1 MDIQFVSF
9 EQYCNLKKYKKFCD
23 KTIYKTFNELQ
34 KYKDTEGNIID
45 ELSLFNKYIS
55 ECTKDNKELIINK
68 NSMKTEDIKSK
79 EKKERV
85 LGWKENLKLAF
96 QQNKDIDPK
105 NLSEK
110 EKKYWQELQT
120 SDVKKKPKVTLLDK
134 AKSLKEKI
142 IANANIFADKILN
155 KAIAKEEQQKA
166 WETRKEELKAEAAK
180 KRKEAALKKR
190 EEKAKKLTQ
199 IHASIPTKD
208 TSKKQKAIDKE
219 IEKKHDEKMIAM
231 ETKFENFNPKQR
243 KLTKEERIERN
254 RKRAIKLVHH
264 EEIKDKIKHTTKEER
279 EKAAAEARKA
289 AYLAYKAEM
298 QRQASE
304 IEADPT
310 YQARQKKR
318 AKSEQERLNML
329 AEKRKARMD
338 KLQRVELTQKQ
349 KTLKDLEHF
358 KLAQERRNKKKL
370 ERRQMY
376 LSKGGIQLPK
386 VKNKVEI
393 RPIVEQPKKQ
403 DSSKHRYIVRTQYID
418 QPSLTGDRVG
428 AIVCLPD
435 KLKDIVK
442 YSFNKM
448 MEKESDKVVGYF
460 IYDSDNPE
468 VCIMEMVNS
477 KYREIDGVTITRLQ
491 KQDKTAA

>member
-1 MDIQFVSF
+1 
-9 EQYCNLKKYKKFCD
+9 
-23 KTIYKTFNELQ
+23 
-34 KYKDTEGNIID
+34 
-45 ELSLFNKYIS
+45 
-55 ECTKDNKELIINK
+55 
-68 NSMKTEDIKSK
+68 MKTKDIKST
-79 EKKERV
+79 EKK
-85 LGWKENLKLAF
+85 
-96 QQNKDIDPK
+96 I
-105 NLSEK
+105 S
-110 EKKYWQELQT
+110 
-120 SDVKKKPKVTLLDK
+120 SLDK
-134 AKSLKEKI
+134 VKALKEKI
-142 IANANIFADKILN
+142 IANANALADRILS
-155 KAIAKEEQQKA
+155 KAIAKEEQEKA

-190 EEKAKKLTQ
+190 EEKAKKLSQ
-199 IHASIPTKD
+199 IHSSIPTKD
-208 TSKKQKAIDKE
+208 TSKKQKAIDKA
-219 IEKKHDEKMIAM
+219 IEEKHDEKMIAK
-231 ETKFENFNPKQR
+231 EIKFEDFNPKRQ

-254 RKRAIKLVHH
+254 KKRAIKLIHH
-264 EEIKDKIKHTTKEER
+264 KEIKDKTKHITKEEK
-279 EKAAAEARKA
+279 EKIAAEARKA
-289 AYLAYKAEM
+289 GYLAYKAEM
-298 QRQASE
+298 QKQASE
-304 IEADPT
+304 IAADPKA
-310 YQARQKKR
+310 YQVRQEKR
-318 AKSEQERLNML
+318 KKSEQERLNML

-338 KLQRVELTQKQ
+338 KLQQVELTQKQ

-358 KLAQERRNKKKL
+358 KLAQERRNEKKL
-370 ERRQMY
+370 QRRQMY
-376 LSKGGIQLPK
+376 LSKDGVQLPK
-386 VKNKVEI
+386 VKNKVEV

>member
-1 MDIQFVSF
+1 
-9 EQYCNLKKYKKFCD
+9 
-23 KTIYKTFNELQ
+23 
-34 KYKDTEGNIID
+34 
-45 ELSLFNKYIS
+45 
-55 ECTKDNKELIINK
+55 
-68 NSMKTEDIKSK
+68 MKTKDIKST
-79 EKKERV
+79 EKK
-85 LGWKENLKLAF
+85 
-96 QQNKDIDPK
+96 I
-105 NLSEK
+105 S
-110 EKKYWQELQT
+110 
-120 SDVKKKPKVTLLDK
+120 SLDK
-134 AKSLKEKI
+134 VKALKEKI
-142 IANANIFADKILN
+142 IANANALADRILS
-155 KAIAKEEQQKA
+155 KAIAKEEQEKA
-166 WETRKEELKAEAAK
+166 WETRKKELKAEAAK

-190 EEKAKKLTQ
+190 EEKAKKLSQ
-199 IHASIPTKD
+199 IHSSIPTKD
-208 TSKKQKAIDKE
+208 TSKKQKAIDKA
-219 IEKKHDEKMIAM
+219 IEEKHDEKMIAK
-231 ETKFENFNPKQR
+231 ETKFEDFNPKRQ

-254 RKRAIKLVHH
+254 KKRTIKLIHH
-264 EEIKDKIKHTTKEER
+264 KEIKDKTKHIIKEER
-279 EKAAAEARKA
+279 EKIAAEARKA
-289 AYLAYKAEM
+289 GYLAYKAEM
-298 QRQASE
+298 QKQASE
-304 IEADPT
+304 IAADPKA
-310 YQARQKKR
+310 YQARQEKR
-318 AKSEQERLNML
+318 KKSEQERLNML

-338 KLQRVELTQKQ
+338 KLQQVELTQKQ

-358 KLAQERRNKKKL
+358 KLAQERRNEKKL
-370 ERRQMY
+370 QRRQMY
-376 LSKGGIQLPK
+376 LSKDGIQLPK
-386 VKNKVEI
+386 VKNKVEV

>member
-1 MDIQFVSF
+1 
-9 EQYCNLKKYKKFCD
+9 
-23 KTIYKTFNELQ
+23 
-34 KYKDTEGNIID
+34 
-45 ELSLFNKYIS
+45 
-55 ECTKDNKELIINK
+55 
-68 NSMKTEDIKSK
+68 MKTKDIKST
-79 EKKERV
+79 EKK
-85 LGWKENLKLAF
+85 
-96 QQNKDIDPK
+96 I
-105 NLSEK
+105 S
-110 EKKYWQELQT
+110 
-120 SDVKKKPKVTLLDK
+120 SLDK
-134 AKSLKEKI
+134 VKALKEKI
-142 IANANIFADKILN
+142 IANANALADRILS
-155 KAIAKEEQQKA
+155 KAIAKEEQEKA

-190 EEKAKKLTQ
+190 EEKAKKLIQ
-199 IHASIPTKD
+199 IHTSIPTKD
-208 TSKKQKAIDKE
+208 TSKKQKAIDEE

-231 ETKFENFNPKQR
+231 ETKFEDFDPKRQ

-264 EEIKDKIKHTTKEER
+264 KEIKDKIKHTTKEER

-298 QRQASE
+298 QKQASE
-304 IEADPT
+304 IAADPKA
-310 YQARQKKR
+310 YQARQEKR
-318 AKSEQERLNML
+318 KKSEQERLNML
-329 AEKRKARMD
+329 AEKRKARME

-386 VKNKVEI
+386 VKNKVEV
-393 RPIVEQPKKQ
+393 RPIIEQPKKQ

-491 KQDKTAA
+491 KQNKTAA

>member
-1 MDIQFVSF
+1 
-9 EQYCNLKKYKKFCD
+9 
-23 KTIYKTFNELQ
+23 
-34 KYKDTEGNIID
+34 
-45 ELSLFNKYIS
+45 
-55 ECTKDNKELIINK
+55 
-68 NSMKTEDIKSK
+68 MKTKDIKST
-79 EKKERV
+79 EKK
-85 LGWKENLKLAF
+85 
-96 QQNKDIDPK
+96 I
-105 NLSEK
+105 S
-110 EKKYWQELQT
+110 
-120 SDVKKKPKVTLLDK
+120 SLDK
-134 AKSLKEKI
+134 VKALKEKI
-142 IANANIFADKILN
+142 IANANALADRILS
-155 KAIAKEEQQKA
+155 KAIAKEEQEKA

-190 EEKAKKLTQ
+190 EEKAKKLSQ
-199 IHASIPTKD
+199 IHSSIPTKD
-208 TSKKQKAIDKE
+208 TSKKQKAIDKA
-219 IEKKHDEKMIAM
+219 IEEKHDEKMIAK
-231 ETKFENFNPKQR
+231 ETKFEDFNPKRQ

-254 RKRAIKLVHH
+254 KKRAIKLIHH
-264 EEIKDKIKHTTKEER
+264 KEIKDKIKHITKEEK
-279 EKAAAEARKA
+279 EKIAAEARKA
-289 AYLAYKAEM
+289 GYLAYKAEM
-298 QRQASE
+298 QKQASE
-304 IEADPT
+304 IAADPKA
-310 YQARQKKR
+310 YQVRQEKRKKS
-318 AKSEQERLNML
+318 KQERLNML

-358 KLAQERRNKKKL
+358 KLAQERRNEKKL
-370 ERRQMY
+370 QRRQMY
-376 LSKGGIQLPK
+376 LSKGSVQLPK

>member
-1 MDIQFVSF
+1 
-9 EQYCNLKKYKKFCD
+9 
-23 KTIYKTFNELQ
+23 
-34 KYKDTEGNIID
+34 
-45 ELSLFNKYIS
+45 
-55 ECTKDNKELIINK
+55 
-68 NSMKTEDIKSK
+68 MKTKDIKST
-79 EKKERV
+79 EKK
-85 LGWKENLKLAF
+85 
-96 QQNKDIDPK
+96 I
-105 NLSEK
+105 S
-110 EKKYWQELQT
+110 
-120 SDVKKKPKVTLLDK
+120 SLDK
-134 AKSLKEKI
+134 VKALKEKI
-142 IANANIFADKILN
+142 IANANALADRILS
-155 KAIAKEEQQKA
+155 KAIAKEEQEKA
-166 WETRKEELKAEAAK
+166 WETRKKELKAEAAK

-190 EEKAKKLTQ
+190 EEKAKKLSQ
-199 IHASIPTKD
+199 IHSSIPTKD
-208 TSKKQKAIDKE
+208 TSKKQKAIDKA
-219 IEKKHDEKMIAM
+219 IEEKHDEKMIAK
-231 ETKFENFNPKQR
+231 ETKFEDFNPKRQ

-254 RKRAIKLVHH
+254 KKRAIKLIHH
-264 EEIKDKIKHTTKEER
+264 KEIKDKIKHITKEEK
-279 EKAAAEARKA
+279 EKIAAEARKA
-289 AYLAYKAEM
+289 GYLAYKAEM
-298 QRQASE
+298 QKQASE
-304 IEADPT
+304 IAADPKA
-310 YQARQKKR
+310 YQIRQEKR
-318 AKSEQERLNML
+318 KKSEQKRLNML

-358 KLAQERRNKKKL
+358 KLAQERRNEKKL
-370 ERRQMY
+370 QRRQMY

-418 QPSLTGDRVG
+418 QPTLTGDRVG

>member
-1 MDIQFVSF
+1 
-9 EQYCNLKKYKKFCD
+9 
-23 KTIYKTFNELQ
+23 
-34 KYKDTEGNIID
+34 
-45 ELSLFNKYIS
+45 
-55 ECTKDNKELIINK
+55 
-68 NSMKTEDIKSK
+68 MKTKDIKST
-79 EKKERV
+79 EKK
-85 LGWKENLKLAF
+85 
-96 QQNKDIDPK
+96 I
-105 NLSEK
+105 S
-110 EKKYWQELQT
+110 
-120 SDVKKKPKVTLLDK
+120 SLDK
-134 AKSLKEKI
+134 VKALKEKI
-142 IANANIFADKILN
+142 IANANALADRILN

-190 EEKAKKLTQ
+190 EEKAKKLIQ
-199 IHASIPTKD
+199 IHTSIPTKD
-208 TSKKQKAIDKE
+208 TSKKQKAIDEE

-231 ETKFENFNPKQR
+231 ETKFEDFDPKRQ

-264 EEIKDKIKHTTKEER
+264 KEIKDKIKHTTKEER

-304 IEADPT
+304 IAADPKA
-310 YQARQKKR
+310 YQARQEKR
-318 AKSEQERLNML
+318 KKSEQERLNML

-338 KLQRVELTQKQ
+338 KLQQVELTQKQ
-349 KTLKDLEHF
+349 KILKDLEHF
-358 KLAQERRNKKKL
+358 KLAQERRNEKKL
-370 ERRQMY
+370 QRRQMY

-386 VKNKVEI
+386 VKNKVEV
-393 RPIVEQPKKQ
+393 RPIIEQPKKQ

-491 KQDKTAA
+491 KQNKTAA

>member
-1 MDIQFVSF
+1 
-9 EQYCNLKKYKKFCD
+9 
-23 KTIYKTFNELQ
+23 
-34 KYKDTEGNIID
+34 
-45 ELSLFNKYIS
+45 
-55 ECTKDNKELIINK
+55 
-68 NSMKTEDIKSK
+68 MKTKDIKST
-79 EKKERV
+79 EKK
-85 LGWKENLKLAF
+85 
-96 QQNKDIDPK
+96 I
-105 NLSEK
+105 S
-110 EKKYWQELQT
+110 
-120 SDVKKKPKVTLLDK
+120 SLDK
-134 AKSLKEKI
+134 VKALKEKI
-142 IANANIFADKILN
+142 IANANALADRILS
-155 KAIAKEEQQKA
+155 KAIAKEEQEKA

-190 EEKAKKLTQ
+190 EEKAKKLSQ
-199 IHASIPTKD
+199 IHSSIPTKD
-208 TSKKQKAIDKE
+208 TSKKQKAIDKA
-219 IEKKHDEKMIAM
+219 IEEKHDEKMIAK
-231 ETKFENFNPKQR
+231 ETKFEDFNPKRQ

-254 RKRAIKLVHH
+254 KKRAIKLIHH
-264 EEIKDKIKHTTKEER
+264 KEIKDKTKHITKEEK
-279 EKAAAEARKA
+279 EKIAAEARKA
-289 AYLAYKAEM
+289 GYLAYKAEM
-298 QRQASE
+298 QKQASE
-304 IEADPT
+304 IAADPKA
-310 YQARQKKR
+310 YQARQEKR
-318 AKSEQERLNML
+318 KKSEQERLNML
-329 AEKRKARMD
+329 AEKRKARME

-358 KLAQERRNKKKL
+358 KLAQERRNEKKL
-370 ERRQMY
+370 QRRQMY
-376 LSKGGIQLPK
+376 LSKDGIQLPK
-386 VKNKVEI
+386 VKNKVEV
-393 RPIVEQPKKQ
+393 RPIIEQPKKQ

>member
-1 MDIQFVSF
+1 
-9 EQYCNLKKYKKFCD
+9 
-23 KTIYKTFNELQ
+23 
-34 KYKDTEGNIID
+34 
-45 ELSLFNKYIS
+45 
-55 ECTKDNKELIINK
+55 
-68 NSMKTEDIKSK
+68 MKTKDIKSTG
-79 EKKERV
+79 KK
-85 LGWKENLKLAF
+85 
-96 QQNKDIDPK
+96 
-105 NLSEK
+105 
-110 EKKYWQELQT
+110 T
-120 SDVKKKPKVTLLDK
+120 SSLDK
-134 AKSLKEKI
+134 VKALKEKI
-142 IANANIFADKILN
+142 IANANALADRILS

-166 WETRKEELKAEAAK
+166 WETRKEELKAEATK

-190 EEKAKKLTQ
+190 EEKAKKFSQ
-199 IHASIPTKD
+199 IHSSIPTKD
-208 TSKKQKAIDKE
+208 TSKKQKAIDKV
-219 IEKKHDEKMIAM
+219 IEEKHDEKMIAK
-231 ETKFENFNPKQR
+231 ETKFEDFNPKRQ

-254 RKRAIKLVHH
+254 KKRAIKLIHH
-264 EEIKDKIKHTTKEER
+264 KEIKDKTKHITKEEKER
-279 EKAAAEARKA
+279 IAAEARKA
-289 AYLAYKAEM
+289 GYLAYKAEM
-298 QRQASE
+298 QKQASE
-304 IEADPT
+304 IAADPKA
-310 YQARQKKR
+310 YQARQEKR
-318 AKSEQERLNML
+318 KKSEQERLNML

-358 KLAQERRNKKKL
+358 KLAQERRNEKKL
-370 ERRQMY
+370 QRRQMY

-386 VKNKVEI
+386 VKNKVEV
-393 RPIVEQPKKQ
+393 RPIIEQPKKQ

>member
-1 MDIQFVSF
+1 
-9 EQYCNLKKYKKFCD
+9 
-23 KTIYKTFNELQ
+23 
-34 KYKDTEGNIID
+34 
-45 ELSLFNKYIS
+45 
-55 ECTKDNKELIINK
+55 
-68 NSMKTEDIKSK
+68 MKTKDIKST
-79 EKKERV
+79 EKK
-85 LGWKENLKLAF
+85 
-96 QQNKDIDPK
+96 I
-105 NLSEK
+105 S
-110 EKKYWQELQT
+110 
-120 SDVKKKPKVTLLDK
+120 SLDK
-134 AKSLKEKI
+134 VKALKEKI
-142 IANANIFADKILN
+142 IANANALADRILS
-155 KAIAKEEQQKA
+155 KAIAKEEQEKA
-166 WETRKEELKAEAAK
+166 WETRKKELKAEAAK

-190 EEKAKKLTQ
+190 EEKAKKLSQ
-199 IHASIPTKD
+199 IHSSIPTKD
-208 TSKKQKAIDKE
+208 TSKKQKAIDKA
-219 IEKKHDEKMIAM
+219 IEEKHDEKMIAK
-231 ETKFENFNPKQR
+231 EIKFEDFNPKRQ

-254 RKRAIKLVHH
+254 KKRAIKLIHH
-264 EEIKDKIKHTTKEER
+264 KEIKDKTKHITKEER
-279 EKAAAEARKA
+279 ERIAAEARKA
-289 AYLAYKAEM
+289 GYLAYKAEM
-298 QRQASE
+298 QKQASE
-304 IEADPT
+304 IAADPKA
-310 YQARQKKR
+310 YQARQEKR
-318 AKSEQERLNML
+318 EKSEQERLNML

-358 KLAQERRNKKKL
+358 KLAQERRNEKKL
-370 ERRQMY
+370 QRRQMY

-386 VKNKVEI
+386 VKNKVEV
-393 RPIVEQPKKQ
+393 RPIIEQPKKQ

>member
-1 MDIQFVSF
+1 
-9 EQYCNLKKYKKFCD
+9 
-23 KTIYKTFNELQ
+23 
-34 KYKDTEGNIID
+34 
-45 ELSLFNKYIS
+45 
-55 ECTKDNKELIINK
+55 
-68 NSMKTEDIKSK
+68 MKTKDIKST
-79 EKKERV
+79 EKK
-85 LGWKENLKLAF
+85 
-96 QQNKDIDPK
+96 I
-105 NLSEK
+105 S
-110 EKKYWQELQT
+110 
-120 SDVKKKPKVTLLDK
+120 SLDK
-134 AKSLKEKI
+134 VKVLKEKI
-142 IANANIFADKILN
+142 IANANALADRILS
-155 KAIAKEEQQKA
+155 KAIAKEEQEKA

-190 EEKAKKLTQ
+190 EEKAKKLSQ
-199 IHASIPTKD
+199 IHSSIPTKD
-208 TSKKQKAIDKE
+208 TSKKQKAIDKA
-219 IEKKHDEKMIAM
+219 IEEKHDKKIIAK
-231 ETKFENFNPKQR
+231 ETKFEDFNPKRQ

-254 RKRAIKLVHH
+254 KKRAIKLIHH
-264 EEIKDKIKHTTKEER
+264 KEIKDKTKHITKEEK
-279 EKAAAEARKA
+279 EKIAAEARKA
-289 AYLAYKAEM
+289 GYLAYKVGM
-298 QRQASE
+298 QKQISE
-304 IEADPT
+304 IAADT
-310 YQARQKKR
+310 KAYQVRQEKR
-318 AKSEQERLNML
+318 KKSEQERLSML
-329 AEKRKARMD
+329 AEKRKARME

>member
-1 MDIQFVSF
+1 
-9 EQYCNLKKYKKFCD
+9 
-23 KTIYKTFNELQ
+23 
-34 KYKDTEGNIID
+34 
-45 ELSLFNKYIS
+45 
-55 ECTKDNKELIINK
+55 
-68 NSMKTEDIKSK
+68 MKTKDIKST
-79 EKKERV
+79 EKK
-85 LGWKENLKLAF
+85 
-96 QQNKDIDPK
+96 I
-105 NLSEK
+105 S
-110 EKKYWQELQT
+110 
-120 SDVKKKPKVTLLDK
+120 SLDK
-134 AKSLKEKI
+134 VKALKEKI
-142 IANANIFADKILN
+142 IANANALADRILS
-155 KAIAKEEQQKA
+155 KAIAKEEQEKA

-190 EEKAKKLTQ
+190 EEKAKKLIQ
-199 IHASIPTKD
+199 IHTSIPTKD

-219 IEKKHDEKMIAM
+219 IEKKHNEKMIAM
-231 ETKFENFNPKQR
+231 ETKFEDFDPKRQ
-243 KLTKEERIERN
+243 KLTQE
-254 RKRAIKLVHH
+254 
-264 EEIKDKIKHTTKEER
+264 
-279 EKAAAEARKA
+279 
-289 AYLAYKAEM
+289 
-298 QRQASE
+298 
-304 IEADPT
+304 
-310 YQARQKKR
+310 KR
-318 AKSEQERLNML
+318 AKSEQERLSML
-329 AEKRKARMD
+329 AEKRKARME

>member
-1 MDIQFVSF
+1 
-9 EQYCNLKKYKKFCD
+9 
-23 KTIYKTFNELQ
+23 
-34 KYKDTEGNIID
+34 
-45 ELSLFNKYIS
+45 
-55 ECTKDNKELIINK
+55 
-68 NSMKTEDIKSK
+68 MKTKDIKST
-79 EKKERV
+79 EKK
-85 LGWKENLKLAF
+85 
-96 QQNKDIDPK
+96 I
-105 NLSEK
+105 S
-110 EKKYWQELQT
+110 
-120 SDVKKKPKVTLLDK
+120 SLDK
-134 AKSLKEKI
+134 VKALTEKI
-142 IANANIFADKILN
+142 IANANALTDRILS
-155 KAIAKEEQQKA
+155 KAIAKEEQEKA

-190 EEKAKKLTQ
+190 EEKAKKLSQ
-199 IHASIPTKD
+199 IHSSIPTKD
-208 TSKKQKAIDKE
+208 TSKKQKAIDKA
-219 IEKKHDEKMIAM
+219 IEEKHDEKMIAK
-231 ETKFENFNPKQR
+231 ETKFEDFNPKRQ

-254 RKRAIKLVHH
+254 KKRAIKLIHH
-264 EEIKDKIKHTTKEER
+264 KEIKDKTKHITKEEK
-279 EKAAAEARKA
+279 EKIAAEARKA
-289 AYLAYKAEM
+289 GYLAYKAEM
-298 QRQASE
+298 QKQASE
-304 IEADPT
+304 IAADPKA
-310 YQARQKKR
+310 YQARQEKR
-318 AKSEQERLNML
+318 KKSEQERLNML

-386 VKNKVEI
+386 VKNKVEV
-393 RPIVEQPKKQ
+393 RPIIEQPKKQ

>member
-1 MDIQFVSF
+1 
-9 EQYCNLKKYKKFCD
+9 
-23 KTIYKTFNELQ
+23 
-34 KYKDTEGNIID
+34 
-45 ELSLFNKYIS
+45 
-55 ECTKDNKELIINK
+55 
-68 NSMKTEDIKSK
+68 MKTKDIKST
-79 EKKERV
+79 EKK
-85 LGWKENLKLAF
+85 
-96 QQNKDIDPK
+96 I
-105 NLSEK
+105 S
-110 EKKYWQELQT
+110 
-120 SDVKKKPKVTLLDK
+120 SLDK
-134 AKSLKEKI
+134 VKALKEKI
-142 IANANIFADKILN
+142 IANANALADRILS
-155 KAIAKEEQQKA
+155 KAIAKEEQEKA

-190 EEKAKKLTQ
+190 EEKAKKLSQ
-199 IHASIPTKD
+199 IHSSIPTKD
-208 TSKKQKAIDKE
+208 TSKKQKAIDKA
-219 IEKKHDEKMIAM
+219 IEEKHDEKMIAK
-231 ETKFENFNPKQR
+231 EIKFEDFNPKRQ

-254 RKRAIKLVHH
+254 KKRAIKLIHH
-264 EEIKDKIKHTTKEER
+264 KEIKDKTKHITKEEK
-279 EKAAAEARKA
+279 EKIAAEARKA
-289 AYLAYKAEM
+289 GYLAYKAEM
-298 QRQASE
+298 QKQASE
-304 IEADPT
+304 IAADPKA
-310 YQARQKKR
+310 YQVRQEKR
-318 AKSEQERLNML
+318 KKSEQERLNML

-338 KLQRVELTQKQ
+338 KLQQVELTQKQ

-358 KLAQERRNKKKL
+358 KLAQERRNEKKL
-370 ERRQMY
+370 QRRQMY
-376 LSKGGIQLPK
+376 LSKDGIQLPK
-386 VKNKVEI
+386 VKNKVEV

-448 MEKESDKVVGYF
+448 IEKESDKVVGYF

>member
-1 MDIQFVSF
+1 MA
-9 EQYCNLKKYKKFCD
+9 
-23 KTIYKTFNELQ
+23 
-34 KYKDTEGNIID
+34 
-45 ELSLFNKYIS
+45 
-55 ECTKDNKELIINK
+55 TK
-68 NSMKTEDIKSK
+68 DIKSK

-96 QQNKDIDPK
+96 QQNKDINPK
-105 NLSEK
+105 DLSEK
-110 EKKYWQELQT
+110 ERKYWQELQT
-120 SDVKKKPKVTLLDK
+120 SGVKKKSKVTLLDE

-142 IANANIFADKILN
+142 IANTNVLADKILN
-155 KAIAKEEQQKA
+155 KVIAKEEQ
-166 WETRKEELKAEAAK
+166 
-180 KRKEAALKKR
+180 
-190 EEKAKKLTQ
+190 EKAKKLSQ
-199 IHASIPTKD
+199 IHSSIPTKD
-208 TSKKQKAIDKE
+208 ISKEQKAIDKA
-219 IEKKHDEKMIAM
+219 IEKKHDEKMIAK
-231 ETKFENFNPKQR
+231 ETKFEDFNPKRQ

-254 RKRAIKLVHH
+254 KKRAIKLIHH
-264 EEIKDKIKHTTKEER
+264 KEIKDKIKHTTKEER
-279 EKAAAEARKA
+279 EKIAAEARKA
-289 AYLAYKAEM
+289 GYLAYKAEM

-304 IEADPT
+304 IAADPKA
-310 YQARQKKR
+310 YQARQEKR
-318 AKSEQERLNML
+318 AKSEQERLSML
-329 AEKRKARMD
+329 AEKRKARME

>member
-1 MDIQFVSF
+1 
-9 EQYCNLKKYKKFCD
+9 
-23 KTIYKTFNELQ
+23 
-34 KYKDTEGNIID
+34 
-45 ELSLFNKYIS
+45 
-55 ECTKDNKELIINK
+55 
-68 NSMKTEDIKSK
+68 MKTKDIKST
-79 EKKERV
+79 EKK
-85 LGWKENLKLAF
+85 
-96 QQNKDIDPK
+96 
-105 NLSEK
+105 
-110 EKKYWQELQT
+110 T
-120 SDVKKKPKVTLLDK
+120 SSLDK
-134 AKSLKEKI
+134 VKALKEKI
-142 IANANIFADKILN
+142 IANANALADRILS
-155 KAIAKEEQQKA
+155 KAIAKEEQEKA

-190 EEKAKKLTQ
+190 EEKAKKLSQ
-199 IHASIPTKD
+199 IHSSIPTKD
-208 TSKKQKAIDKE
+208 TSKKQKAIDKA
-219 IEKKHDEKMIAM
+219 IEEKHDEKMIAK
-231 ETKFENFNPKQR
+231 ETKFEDFNPKRQ

-254 RKRAIKLVHH
+254 KKRAIKLIHH
-264 EEIKDKIKHTTKEER
+264 KEIKDKTKHITKEEKER
-279 EKAAAEARKA
+279 IAAEARKA
-289 AYLAYKAEM
+289 GYLAYKAEM
-298 QRQASE
+298 QKQASE
-304 IEADPT
+304 IAADPKA
-310 YQARQKKR
+310 YQARQEKR
-318 AKSEQERLNML
+318 KKSEQERLNML

-358 KLAQERRNKKKL
+358 KLAQERRNEKKL
-370 ERRQMY
+370 QRRQMY

-386 VKNKVEI
+386 VKNKVEV
-393 RPIVEQPKKQ
+393 RPIIEQPKKQ

-428 AIVCLPD
+428 AIICLPD

>member
-1 MDIQFVSF
+1 
-9 EQYCNLKKYKKFCD
+9 
-23 KTIYKTFNELQ
+23 
-34 KYKDTEGNIID
+34 
-45 ELSLFNKYIS
+45 
-55 ECTKDNKELIINK
+55 
-68 NSMKTEDIKSK
+68 MKTKDIKST
-79 EKKERV
+79 EKK
-85 LGWKENLKLAF
+85 
-96 QQNKDIDPK
+96 I
-105 NLSEK
+105 S
-110 EKKYWQELQT
+110 
-120 SDVKKKPKVTLLDK
+120 SLDK
-134 AKSLKEKI
+134 VKALKEKI
-142 IANANIFADKILN
+142 IANANALADRILS
-155 KAIAKEEQQKA
+155 KAIAKEEQEKA

-190 EEKAKKLTQ
+190 EEKAKKLSQ
-199 IHASIPTKD
+199 IHSSIPTKD
-208 TSKKQKAIDKE
+208 TSKKQKAIDKA
-219 IEKKHDEKMIAM
+219 IEEKHDEKMIAK
-231 ETKFENFNPKQR
+231 ETKFEDFNPKRQ

-254 RKRAIKLVHH
+254 KKRAIKLIHH
-264 EEIKDKIKHTTKEER
+264 KEIKDKIKHITKEEK
-279 EKAAAEARKA
+279 EKIAAEARKA
-289 AYLAYKAEM
+289 GYLAYKAEM
-298 QRQASE
+298 QKQASE
-304 IEADPT
+304 IAADPKA
-310 YQARQKKR
+310 YQIRQEKR
-318 AKSEQERLNML
+318 KKSEQERLNML

-338 KLQRVELTQKQ
+338 KLQQVELTQKQ
-349 KTLKDLEHF
+349 KILKDLEHF
-358 KLAQERRNKKKL
+358 KLAQERRNEKKL
-370 ERRQMY
+370 QRRQMY

-386 VKNKVEI
+386 VKNKVEV
-393 RPIVEQPKKQ
+393 RPIIEQPKKQ

>member
-1 MDIQFVSF
+1 
-9 EQYCNLKKYKKFCD
+9 
-23 KTIYKTFNELQ
+23 
-34 KYKDTEGNIID
+34 
-45 ELSLFNKYIS
+45 
-55 ECTKDNKELIINK
+55 
-68 NSMKTEDIKSK
+68 MKTKDIKST
-79 EKKERV
+79 EKK
-85 LGWKENLKLAF
+85 
-96 QQNKDIDPK
+96 I
-105 NLSEK
+105 S
-110 EKKYWQELQT
+110 
-120 SDVKKKPKVTLLDK
+120 SLDK
-134 AKSLKEKI
+134 VKALKEKI
-142 IANANIFADKILN
+142 IANANALADRILS
-155 KAIAKEEQQKA
+155 KAIAKEEQEKA
-166 WETRKEELKAEAAK
+166 WETRKKELKAEAAK

-190 EEKAKKLTQ
+190 EEKAKKLSQ
-199 IHASIPTKD
+199 IHSSIPTKD
-208 TSKKQKAIDKE
+208 TSKKQKAIDKA
-219 IEKKHDEKMIAM
+219 IEEKHDEKMIAK
-231 ETKFENFNPKQR
+231 ETKFEDFNPKRQ
-243 KLTKEERIERN
+243 KLTKEKRIKRN
-254 RKRAIKLVHH
+254 KKRAIKLIHH
-264 EEIKDKIKHTTKEER
+264 KEIKDKIKHITKEEK
-279 EKAAAEARKA
+279 EKIAAEARKA
-289 AYLAYKAEM
+289 GYLAYKAEM
-298 QRQASE
+298 QKQASE
-304 IEADPT
+304 IAADPKA
-310 YQARQKKR
+310 YQIRQEKR
-318 AKSEQERLNML
+318 KKSEQERLNML

-358 KLAQERRNKKKL
+358 KLAQERRNEKKL
-370 ERRQMY
+370 QRRQMY

>member
-1 MDIQFVSF
+1 
-9 EQYCNLKKYKKFCD
+9 
-23 KTIYKTFNELQ
+23 
-34 KYKDTEGNIID
+34 
-45 ELSLFNKYIS
+45 
-55 ECTKDNKELIINK
+55 
-68 NSMKTEDIKSK
+68 MKTKDIKST
-79 EKKERV
+79 EKK
-85 LGWKENLKLAF
+85 
-96 QQNKDIDPK
+96 I
-105 NLSEK
+105 S
-110 EKKYWQELQT
+110 
-120 SDVKKKPKVTLLDK
+120 SLDK
-134 AKSLKEKI
+134 VKALKEKI
-142 IANANIFADKILN
+142 IANANALADRILS
-155 KAIAKEEQQKA
+155 KAIAKEEQEKA

-190 EEKAKKLTQ
+190 EEKAKKLSQ
-199 IHASIPTKD
+199 IHSSIPTKD
-208 TSKKQKAIDKE
+208 TSKKQKAIDKA
-219 IEKKHDEKMIAM
+219 IEEKHDKKIIAK
-231 ETKFENFNPKQR
+231 ETKFEDFNPKRQ

-254 RKRAIKLVHH
+254 KKRAIKLIHH
-264 EEIKDKIKHTTKEER
+264 KEIKDKTKHITKEER
-279 EKAAAEARKA
+279 ERIVAEARKA
-289 AYLAYKAEM
+289 GYLAYKAEM
-298 QRQASE
+298 QKQASE
-304 IEADPT
+304 IAADPKA
-310 YQARQKKR
+310 YQARQEKR
-318 AKSEQERLNML
+318 KKSEQERLNML

-338 KLQRVELTQKQ
+338 KLQQVELTQKQ

-358 KLAQERRNKKKL
+358 KLAQERRNEKKL
-370 ERRQMY
+370 QRRQMY

-386 VKNKVEI
+386 VKNKVEV

>member
-1 MDIQFVSF
+1 
-9 EQYCNLKKYKKFCD
+9 
-23 KTIYKTFNELQ
+23 
-34 KYKDTEGNIID
+34 
-45 ELSLFNKYIS
+45 
-55 ECTKDNKELIINK
+55 
-68 NSMKTEDIKSK
+68 MKTKDIKST
-79 EKKERV
+79 EKK
-85 LGWKENLKLAF
+85 
-96 QQNKDIDPK
+96 I
-105 NLSEK
+105 S
-110 EKKYWQELQT
+110 
-120 SDVKKKPKVTLLDK
+120 SLDK
-134 AKSLKEKI
+134 VRALKEKI
-142 IANANIFADKILN
+142 IANANALADRILS
-155 KAIAKEEQQKA
+155 KAIAKEEQEKA
-166 WETRKEELKAEAAK
+166 WETRKKELKAEAAK

-190 EEKAKKLTQ
+190 EEKAKKLSQ
-199 IHASIPTKD
+199 IHSSIPTKD
-208 TSKKQKAIDKE
+208 TSKKQKAIDKA
-219 IEKKHDEKMIAM
+219 IEEKHDEKMIAK
-231 ETKFENFNPKQR
+231 EIKFEDFNPKRQ

-254 RKRAIKLVHH
+254 KKRAIKLIHH
-264 EEIKDKIKHTTKEER
+264 KEIKDKTKHITKEEK
-279 EKAAAEARKA
+279 EKIAAEARKA
-289 AYLAYKAEM
+289 GYLAYKAEM
-298 QRQASE
+298 QKQASE
-304 IEADPT
+304 IAADPKA
-310 YQARQKKR
+310 YQVRQEKR
-318 AKSEQERLNML
+318 KKSEQERLNML

-338 KLQRVELTQKQ
+338 KLQQVELTQKQ

-358 KLAQERRNKKKL
+358 KLAQERRNEKKL
-370 ERRQMY
+370 QRRQMY
-376 LSKGGIQLPK
+376 LSKDGIQLPK

>member
-1 MDIQFVSF
+1 
-9 EQYCNLKKYKKFCD
+9 
-23 KTIYKTFNELQ
+23 
-34 KYKDTEGNIID
+34 
-45 ELSLFNKYIS
+45 
-55 ECTKDNKELIINK
+55 
-68 NSMKTEDIKSK
+68 MKTKDIKST
-79 EKKERV
+79 EKK
-85 LGWKENLKLAF
+85 
-96 QQNKDIDPK
+96 I
-105 NLSEK
+105 S
-110 EKKYWQELQT
+110 
-120 SDVKKKPKVTLLDK
+120 SLDK
-134 AKSLKEKI
+134 VKALKEKI
-142 IANANIFADKILN
+142 IANANALADRILS
-155 KAIAKEEQQKA
+155 KAIAKEEQEKA

-190 EEKAKKLTQ
+190 EEKAKKLSQ
-199 IHASIPTKD
+199 IHSSIPTKD
-208 TSKKQKAIDKE
+208 TSKEQKAIDKA
-219 IEKKHDEKMIAM
+219 IEEKHDKKIIAK
-231 ETKFENFNPKQR
+231 ETKFEDFNPKRQ

-254 RKRAIKLVHH
+254 KKRAIKLIHH
-264 EEIKDKIKHTTKEER
+264 KEIKDKTKHITKEER
-279 EKAAAEARKA
+279 EKIAAEARKA
-289 AYLAYKAEM
+289 GYLAYKAEM
-298 QRQASE
+298 QKQASE
-304 IEADPT
+304 IAADPKA
-310 YQARQKKR
+310 YQARQEKR
-318 AKSEQERLNML
+318 KKSEQERLNML

-338 KLQRVELTQKQ
+338 KLQQVELTQKQ

-358 KLAQERRNKKKL
+358 KLAQERRNEKKL
-370 ERRQMY
+370 QRRQMY
-376 LSKGGIQLPK
+376 LSKDGIQLPK
-386 VKNKVEI
+386 VKNKVEV
-393 RPIVEQPKKQ
+393 RPIIEQPKKQ

>member
-1 MDIQFVSF
+1 
-9 EQYCNLKKYKKFCD
+9 
-23 KTIYKTFNELQ
+23 
-34 KYKDTEGNIID
+34 
-45 ELSLFNKYIS
+45 
-55 ECTKDNKELIINK
+55 
-68 NSMKTEDIKSK
+68 MKTKDIKST
-79 EKKERV
+79 EKK
-85 LGWKENLKLAF
+85 
-96 QQNKDIDPK
+96 I
-105 NLSEK
+105 S
-110 EKKYWQELQT
+110 
-120 SDVKKKPKVTLLDK
+120 SLDK
-134 AKSLKEKI
+134 AKALKEKI
-142 IANANIFADKILN
+142 IANANALADRILS
-155 KAIAKEEQQKA
+155 KAIAKEEQEKA

-190 EEKAKKLTQ
+190 EEKAKKLSQ
-199 IHASIPTKD
+199 IHSSIPTKD
-208 TSKKQKAIDKE
+208 TSKKQKAIDKA
-219 IEKKHDEKMIAM
+219 IEEKHDEKMIAK
-231 ETKFENFNPKQR
+231 EIKFEDFNPKRQ

-254 RKRAIKLVHH
+254 KKRAIKLIHH
-264 EEIKDKIKHTTKEER
+264 KEIKDKTKHITKEEK
-279 EKAAAEARKA
+279 EKIAAEARKA
-289 AYLAYKAEM
+289 GYLAYKAEM
-298 QRQASE
+298 QKQASE
-304 IEADPT
+304 IAADPKA
-310 YQARQKKR
+310 YQVRQEKR
-318 AKSEQERLNML
+318 KKSEQERLNML

-338 KLQRVELTQKQ
+338 KLQQVELTQKQ

-358 KLAQERRNKKKL
+358 KLAQERRNEKKL
-370 ERRQMY
+370 QRRQMY
-376 LSKGGIQLPK
+376 LSKDGIQLPK
-386 VKNKVEI
+386 VKNKVEV

>member
-1 MDIQFVSF
+1 
-9 EQYCNLKKYKKFCD
+9 
-23 KTIYKTFNELQ
+23 
-34 KYKDTEGNIID
+34 
-45 ELSLFNKYIS
+45 
-55 ECTKDNKELIINK
+55 
-68 NSMKTEDIKSK
+68 MKTKDIKST
-79 EKKERV
+79 EKK
-85 LGWKENLKLAF
+85 
-96 QQNKDIDPK
+96 
-105 NLSEK
+105 
-110 EKKYWQELQT
+110 T
-120 SDVKKKPKVTLLDK
+120 SSLDK
-134 AKSLKEKI
+134 VKALKEKI
-142 IANANIFADKILN
+142 IANANALADRILN

-190 EEKAKKLTQ
+190 EEKAKKLSQ
-199 IHASIPTKD
+199 IHSSIPTKD
-208 TSKKQKAIDKE
+208 TSKKQKAIDKA
-219 IEKKHDEKMIAM
+219 IEEKHDEKMIAK
-231 ETKFENFNPKQR
+231 EIKFEDFNPKRQ

-254 RKRAIKLVHH
+254 KKRAIKLIHH
-264 EEIKDKIKHTTKEER
+264 KGIKNKTKHITKEEK
-279 EKAAAEARKA
+279 EKIAAEARKA
-289 AYLAYKAEM
+289 GYLAYKAEM
-298 QRQASE
+298 QKQASE
-304 IEADPT
+304 IAADPKA
-310 YQARQKKR
+310 YQARQEKR
-318 AKSEQERLNML
+318 KKSEQERLNML
-329 AEKRKARMD
+329 AEKRKARME

-376 LSKGGIQLPK
+376 LSKGSIQLPK
-386 VKNKVEI
+386 VKNKVEV
-393 RPIVEQPKKQ
+393 RPIIEQPKKQ

>member
-1 MDIQFVSF
+1 
-9 EQYCNLKKYKKFCD
+9 
-23 KTIYKTFNELQ
+23 
-34 KYKDTEGNIID
+34 
-45 ELSLFNKYIS
+45 
-55 ECTKDNKELIINK
+55 
-68 NSMKTEDIKSK
+68 MKTKDIKST
-79 EKKERV
+79 EKK
-85 LGWKENLKLAF
+85 
-96 QQNKDIDPK
+96 I
-105 NLSEK
+105 S
-110 EKKYWQELQT
+110 
-120 SDVKKKPKVTLLDK
+120 SLDK
-134 AKSLKEKI
+134 VKALKEKI
-142 IANANIFADKILN
+142 IANANALADRILS
-155 KAIAKEEQQKA
+155 KAIAKEEQEKA

-190 EEKAKKLTQ
+190 EEKAKKLSQ
-199 IHASIPTKD
+199 IHSSIPTKD
-208 TSKKQKAIDKE
+208 TSKKQKAIDKA
-219 IEKKHDEKMIAM
+219 IEEKHDEKMIAK
-231 ETKFENFNPKQR
+231 EIKFEDFNPKRQ

-254 RKRAIKLVHH
+254 KKRAIKLIHH
-264 EEIKDKIKHTTKEER
+264 KEIKDKTKHITKEEK
-279 EKAAAEARKA
+279 EKIAAEARKA
-289 AYLAYKAEM
+289 GYLAYKAEM
-298 QRQASE
+298 QKQASE
-304 IEADPT
+304 IAADPKA
-310 YQARQKKR
+310 YQVRQEKR
-318 AKSEQERLNML
+318 KKSEQERLNML

-338 KLQRVELTQKQ
+338 KLQQVELTQKQ

-386 VKNKVEI
+386 VKNKVEV

>member
-1 MDIQFVSF
+1 
-9 EQYCNLKKYKKFCD
+9 
-23 KTIYKTFNELQ
+23 
-34 KYKDTEGNIID
+34 
-45 ELSLFNKYIS
+45 
-55 ECTKDNKELIINK
+55 
-68 NSMKTEDIKSK
+68 MKTKDIKST
-79 EKKERV
+79 EKK
-85 LGWKENLKLAF
+85 
-96 QQNKDIDPK
+96 I
-105 NLSEK
+105 S
-110 EKKYWQELQT
+110 
-120 SDVKKKPKVTLLDK
+120 SLDK
-134 AKSLKEKI
+134 VKALKEKI
-142 IANANIFADKILN
+142 IANANALADRILS
-155 KAIAKEEQQKA
+155 KAIAKEEQEKA
-166 WETRKEELKAEAAK
+166 WETRKKELKAEAAK

-190 EEKAKKLTQ
+190 EEKAKKLSQ
-199 IHASIPTKD
+199 IHSSIPTKD
-208 TSKKQKAIDKE
+208 TSKKQKAIDKA
-219 IEKKHDEKMIAM
+219 IEEKHDEKMIAK
-231 ETKFENFNPKQR
+231 ETKFEDFNPKRQ

-254 RKRAIKLVHH
+254 KKRAIKLIHH
-264 EEIKDKIKHTTKEER
+264 KEIKDKTKHITKEKKER
-279 EKAAAEARKA
+279 IAAEARKA
-289 AYLAYKAEM
+289 GYLAYKTEM
-298 QRQASE
+298 QKQASE
-304 IEADPT
+304 IAADPKA
-310 YQARQKKR
+310 YQVRQEKR
-318 AKSEQERLNML
+318 KKSEQERLNML

-358 KLAQERRNKKKL
+358 KLAQERRNEKKL
-370 ERRQMY
+370 QRRQMY

-386 VKNKVEI
+386 VKNKVEV
-393 RPIVEQPKKQ
+393 RPITEQPKKQ

-491 KQDKTAA
+491 KQNKTAA

>member
-1 MDIQFVSF
+1 
-9 EQYCNLKKYKKFCD
+9 
-23 KTIYKTFNELQ
+23 
-34 KYKDTEGNIID
+34 
-45 ELSLFNKYIS
+45 
-55 ECTKDNKELIINK
+55 
-68 NSMKTEDIKSK
+68 MKTKDIKST
-79 EKKERV
+79 EKK
-85 LGWKENLKLAF
+85 
-96 QQNKDIDPK
+96 I
-105 NLSEK
+105 S
-110 EKKYWQELQT
+110 
-120 SDVKKKPKVTLLDK
+120 SLDK
-134 AKSLKEKI
+134 VKALKEKI
-142 IANANIFADKILN
+142 IANANALADRILS
-155 KAIAKEEQQKA
+155 KAIAKEEQEKA
-166 WETRKEELKAEAAK
+166 WKTRKEELKAEAAK

-190 EEKAKKLTQ
+190 EEKAKKLSQ
-199 IHASIPTKD
+199 IHSSIPTKD
-208 TSKKQKAIDKE
+208 TSKKQKAIDKA
-219 IEKKHDEKMIAM
+219 IEEKHDEKMIAK
-231 ETKFENFNPKQR
+231 ETKFEDFNPKRQ

-254 RKRAIKLVHH
+254 KKRAIKLIHH
-264 EEIKDKIKHTTKEER
+264 KEIKDKTKHITKEEK
-279 EKAAAEARKA
+279 EKIAAEARKA
-289 AYLAYKAEM
+289 GYLAYKAEM
-298 QRQASE
+298 QKQASE
-304 IEADPT
+304 IAADPKA
-310 YQARQKKR
+310 YQARQEKR
-318 AKSEQERLNML
+318 KKSEQERLNML

-386 VKNKVEI
+386 VKNKVEV
-393 RPIVEQPKKQ
+393 RPIIEQPKKQ

-460 IYDSDNPE
+460 IYDSNNPE

>member
-1 MDIQFVSF
+1 
-9 EQYCNLKKYKKFCD
+9 
-23 KTIYKTFNELQ
+23 
-34 KYKDTEGNIID
+34 
-45 ELSLFNKYIS
+45 
-55 ECTKDNKELIINK
+55 
-68 NSMKTEDIKSK
+68 MKTKDIKST
-79 EKKERV
+79 EKK
-85 LGWKENLKLAF
+85 
-96 QQNKDIDPK
+96 I
-105 NLSEK
+105 S
-110 EKKYWQELQT
+110 
-120 SDVKKKPKVTLLDK
+120 SLDK
-134 AKSLKEKI
+134 VKALKEKI
-142 IANANIFADKILN
+142 IANANALADRILS
-155 KAIAKEEQQKA
+155 KAIAKEEQEKA

-190 EEKAKKLTQ
+190 EEKAKKLSQ
-199 IHASIPTKD
+199 IHSSIPTKD
-208 TSKKQKAIDKE
+208 TSKKQKAIDKA
-219 IEKKHDEKMIAM
+219 IEEKHDEKMIAK
-231 ETKFENFNPKQR
+231 EIKFEDFNPKRQ

-254 RKRAIKLVHH
+254 KKRAIKLIHH
-264 EEIKDKIKHTTKEER
+264 KEIKDKTKHITKEER
-279 EKAAAEARKA
+279 EKIAAEARKA
-289 AYLAYKAEM
+289 GYLAYKAEM
-298 QRQASE
+298 QKQASE
-304 IEADPT
+304 IAADPKA
-310 YQARQKKR
+310 YQARQEKR
-318 AKSEQERLNML
+318 KKSEQERLNML

-338 KLQRVELTQKQ
+338 KLQQVELTQKQ

-358 KLAQERRNKKKL
+358 KLAQERRNEKKL
-370 ERRQMY
+370 QRRQMY

-386 VKNKVEI
+386 VKNKVEV
-393 RPIVEQPKKQ
+393 RPIIEQPKKQ

>member
-1 MDIQFVSF
+1 
-9 EQYCNLKKYKKFCD
+9 
-23 KTIYKTFNELQ
+23 
-34 KYKDTEGNIID
+34 
-45 ELSLFNKYIS
+45 
-55 ECTKDNKELIINK
+55 
-68 NSMKTEDIKSK
+68 MKTKDIKST
-79 EKKERV
+79 EKK
-85 LGWKENLKLAF
+85 
-96 QQNKDIDPK
+96 I
-105 NLSEK
+105 S
-110 EKKYWQELQT
+110 
-120 SDVKKKPKVTLLDK
+120 SLDK
-134 AKSLKEKI
+134 VKALKEKI
-142 IANANIFADKILN
+142 IANANALADRILS
-155 KAIAKEEQQKA
+155 KAIAKEEQEKA
-166 WETRKEELKAEAAK
+166 WETRKKELKAEAAK

-190 EEKAKKLTQ
+190 EEKAKKLSQ
-199 IHASIPTKD
+199 IHSSIPTKD
-208 TSKKQKAIDKE
+208 TSKKQKAIDKA
-219 IEKKHDEKMIAM
+219 IEEKHDEKMIAK
-231 ETKFENFNPKQR
+231 ETKFEDFNPKRQ

-254 RKRAIKLVHH
+254 KKRAIKLIHH
-264 EEIKDKIKHTTKEER
+264 KEIKDKIKHITKEEK
-279 EKAAAEARKA
+279 EKIAAEARKA
-289 AYLAYKAEM
+289 GYLAYKAEM
-298 QRQASE
+298 QKQASE
-304 IEADPT
+304 IAADPKA
-310 YQARQKKR
+310 YQIRQEKR
-318 AKSEQERLNML
+318 KKSEQKRLNML

-358 KLAQERRNKKKL
+358 KLAQERRNEKKL
-370 ERRQMY
+370 QRRQMY

>member
-1 MDIQFVSF
+1 
-9 EQYCNLKKYKKFCD
+9 
-23 KTIYKTFNELQ
+23 
-34 KYKDTEGNIID
+34 
-45 ELSLFNKYIS
+45 
-55 ECTKDNKELIINK
+55 
-68 NSMKTEDIKSK
+68 MKTKDIKST
-79 EKKERV
+79 EKK
-85 LGWKENLKLAF
+85 
-96 QQNKDIDPK
+96 I
-105 NLSEK
+105 S
-110 EKKYWQELQT
+110 
-120 SDVKKKPKVTLLDK
+120 SLDK
-134 AKSLKEKI
+134 VKALKEKI
-142 IANANIFADKILN
+142 IANANALADRILS
-155 KAIAKEEQQKA
+155 KAIAKEEQEKA

-190 EEKAKKLTQ
+190 EEKAKKLSQ
-199 IHASIPTKD
+199 IHSSIPTKD
-208 TSKKQKAIDKE
+208 TSKKQKAIDKA
-219 IEKKHDEKMIAM
+219 IEEKHDEKMIAK
-231 ETKFENFNPKQR
+231 EIKFEDFNPKRQ

-254 RKRAIKLVHH
+254 KKRAIKLIHH
-264 EEIKDKIKHTTKEER
+264 KEIKDKTKHITKEEK
-279 EKAAAEARKA
+279 EKIAAEARKA
-289 AYLAYKAEM
+289 GYLAYKAEM
-298 QRQASE
+298 QKQASE
-304 IEADPT
+304 IAADPKA
-310 YQARQKKR
+310 YQVRQEKR
-318 AKSEQERLNML
+318 KKSEQERLNML

-338 KLQRVELTQKQ
+338 KLQQVELTQKQ

-358 KLAQERRNKKKL
+358 KLAQERRNEKKL
-370 ERRQMY
+370 QRRQMY
-376 LSKGGIQLPK
+376 LSKDGIQLPK

>member
-1 MDIQFVSF
+1 
-9 EQYCNLKKYKKFCD
+9 
-23 KTIYKTFNELQ
+23 
-34 KYKDTEGNIID
+34 
-45 ELSLFNKYIS
+45 
-55 ECTKDNKELIINK
+55 
-68 NSMKTEDIKSK
+68 MKTKDIKST
-79 EKKERV
+79 EKK
-85 LGWKENLKLAF
+85 
-96 QQNKDIDPK
+96 
-105 NLSEK
+105 
-110 EKKYWQELQT
+110 T
-120 SDVKKKPKVTLLDK
+120 SSLDK
-134 AKSLKEKI
+134 VKALKEKI
-142 IANANIFADKILN
+142 IANANALADRILN

-190 EEKAKKLTQ
+190 EEKAKKLIQ
-199 IHASIPTKD
+199 IHTSIPTKD
-208 TSKKQKAIDKE
+208 TSKKQKAIDEE

-231 ETKFENFNPKQR
+231 ETKFEDFDPKRQ

-264 EEIKDKIKHTTKEER
+264 KEIKDKIKHTTKEER

-304 IEADPT
+304 IAADPKA
-310 YQARQKKR
+310 YQARQEKR
-318 AKSEQERLNML
+318 KKSEQERLNML

-338 KLQRVELTQKQ
+338 KLQQVELTQKQ

-358 KLAQERRNKKKL
+358 KLAQERRNEKKL
-370 ERRQMY
+370 QRRQMY

-386 VKNKVEI
+386 VKNKVEV

>member
-1 MDIQFVSF
+1 
-9 EQYCNLKKYKKFCD
+9 
-23 KTIYKTFNELQ
+23 
-34 KYKDTEGNIID
+34 
-45 ELSLFNKYIS
+45 
-55 ECTKDNKELIINK
+55 
-68 NSMKTEDIKSK
+68 MKTKDIKSTG
-79 EKKERV
+79 KK
-85 LGWKENLKLAF
+85 
-96 QQNKDIDPK
+96 
-105 NLSEK
+105 
-110 EKKYWQELQT
+110 T
-120 SDVKKKPKVTLLDK
+120 SSLDK
-134 AKSLKEKI
+134 VKALKEKI
-142 IANANIFADKILN
+142 IANANALADRILS

-166 WETRKEELKAEAAK
+166 WETRKEELKAEATK

-190 EEKAKKLTQ
+190 KEKAKKLIQ
-199 IHASIPTKD
+199 IHTSIPTKD
-208 TSKKQKAIDKE
+208 TSKKQKAIDEE

-231 ETKFENFNPKQR
+231 ETKFEDFNPKQQ

-254 RKRAIKLVHH
+254 KKRAIKLIHH
-264 EEIKDKIKHTTKEER
+264 KEIKDKTKHITKEEK
-279 EKAAAEARKA
+279 EKIAAEARKA
-289 AYLAYKAEM
+289 GYLAYKAEM
-298 QRQASE
+298 QKQASE
-304 IEADPT
+304 IAADPKA
-310 YQARQKKR
+310 YQVRQEKR
-318 AKSEQERLNML
+318 KKSEQERLNML

-338 KLQRVELTQKQ
+338 KLQQVELTQKQ

-358 KLAQERRNKKKL
+358 KLAQERRNEKKL
-370 ERRQMY
+370 QRRQMY
-376 LSKGGIQLPK
+376 LSKDGIQLPK
-386 VKNKVEI
+386 VKNKVEV
-393 RPIVEQPKKQ
+393 RPIIEQPKKQ

>member
-1 MDIQFVSF
+1 
-9 EQYCNLKKYKKFCD
+9 
-23 KTIYKTFNELQ
+23 
-34 KYKDTEGNIID
+34 
-45 ELSLFNKYIS
+45 
-55 ECTKDNKELIINK
+55 
-68 NSMKTEDIKSK
+68 MKTKDIKST
-79 EKKERV
+79 EKK
-85 LGWKENLKLAF
+85 
-96 QQNKDIDPK
+96 I
-105 NLSEK
+105 S
-110 EKKYWQELQT
+110 
-120 SDVKKKPKVTLLDK
+120 SLDK
-134 AKSLKEKI
+134 VKALKEKI
-142 IANANIFADKILN
+142 IANANALADRILS
-155 KAIAKEEQQKA
+155 KAIAKEEQEKA
-166 WETRKEELKAEAAK
+166 WETRKKELKAEAAK

-190 EEKAKKLTQ
+190 EEKAKKLSQ
-199 IHASIPTKD
+199 IHSSIPTKD
-208 TSKKQKAIDKE
+208 TSKEQKAIDKA
-219 IEKKHDEKMIAM
+219 IEEKHDKKIIAK
-231 ETKFENFNPKQR
+231 ETKFEDFNPKRQ

-254 RKRAIKLVHH
+254 KKRAIKLIHH
-264 EEIKDKIKHTTKEER
+264 KEIKDKTKHITKEER
-279 EKAAAEARKA
+279 ERIVAEARKA
-289 AYLAYKAEM
+289 GYLAYKAEM
-298 QRQASE
+298 QKQASE
-304 IEADPT
+304 IAADPKA
-310 YQARQKKR
+310 YQARQEKR
-318 AKSEQERLNML
+318 KKSEQERLNML

-358 KLAQERRNKKKL
+358 KLTQERRNKKKL

>member
-1 MDIQFVSF
+1 
-9 EQYCNLKKYKKFCD
+9 
-23 KTIYKTFNELQ
+23 
-34 KYKDTEGNIID
+34 
-45 ELSLFNKYIS
+45 
-55 ECTKDNKELIINK
+55 
-68 NSMKTEDIKSK
+68 MKTKDIKST
-79 EKKERV
+79 EKK
-85 LGWKENLKLAF
+85 
-96 QQNKDIDPK
+96 I
-105 NLSEK
+105 S
-110 EKKYWQELQT
+110 
-120 SDVKKKPKVTLLDK
+120 SLDK
-134 AKSLKEKI
+134 VKALKEKI
-142 IANANIFADKILN
+142 IANANALADRILS
-155 KAIAKEEQQKA
+155 KAIAKEEQEKA
-166 WETRKEELKAEAAK
+166 WETRKKELKAEAAK

-190 EEKAKKLTQ
+190 EEKAKKLSQ
-199 IHASIPTKD
+199 IHSSIPTKD
-208 TSKKQKAIDKE
+208 TSKKQKAIDKA
-219 IEKKHDEKMIAM
+219 IEEKHDEKMIAK
-231 ETKFENFNPKQR
+231 ETKFEDFNPKRQ

-254 RKRAIKLVHH
+254 KKRAIKLIHYK
-264 EEIKDKIKHTTKEER
+264 EIKDKIKHITKEEK
-279 EKAAAEARKA
+279 EKIAAEARKA
-289 AYLAYKAEM
+289 GYLAYKAEM
-298 QRQASE
+298 QKQASE
-304 IEADPT
+304 IAADPKA
-310 YQARQKKR
+310 YQIRQEKR
-318 AKSEQERLNML
+318 KKSEQERLNML

-358 KLAQERRNKKKL
+358 KLAQERRNEKKL
-370 ERRQMY
+370 QRRQMY

-386 VKNKVEI
+386 VKNKVEV

>member
-1 MDIQFVSF
+1 
-9 EQYCNLKKYKKFCD
+9 
-23 KTIYKTFNELQ
+23 
-34 KYKDTEGNIID
+34 
-45 ELSLFNKYIS
+45 
-55 ECTKDNKELIINK
+55 
-68 NSMKTEDIKSK
+68 MKTKDIKST
-79 EKKERV
+79 EKK
-85 LGWKENLKLAF
+85 
-96 QQNKDIDPK
+96 I
-105 NLSEK
+105 S
-110 EKKYWQELQT
+110 
-120 SDVKKKPKVTLLDK
+120 SLDK
-134 AKSLKEKI
+134 VKALKEKI
-142 IANANIFADKILN
+142 IANANALADRILS
-155 KAIAKEEQQKA
+155 KAIAKEEQEKA

-190 EEKAKKLTQ
+190 EEKAKKLSQ
-199 IHASIPTKD
+199 IHSSIPTKD
-208 TSKKQKAIDKE
+208 TSKKQKAIDKA
-219 IEKKHDEKMIAM
+219 IEEKHDEKMIAK
-231 ETKFENFNPKQR
+231 ETKFEDFNPKRQ

-254 RKRAIKLVHH
+254 KKRAIKLIHH
-264 EEIKDKIKHTTKEER
+264 KEIKDKTKHITKEEK
-279 EKAAAEARKA
+279 EKIAAEARKA
-289 AYLAYKAEM
+289 GYLAYKAEM
-298 QRQASE
+298 QKQASE
-304 IEADPT
+304 IAADPKA
-310 YQARQKKR
+310 YQARQEKR
-318 AKSEQERLNML
+318 KKSEQERLNML

-349 KTLKDLEHF
+349 KILKDLEHF
-358 KLAQERRNKKKL
+358 KLAQERRNEKKL
-370 ERRQMY
+370 QRRQMY

-448 MEKESDKVVGYF
+448 MEKESNKVVGYF